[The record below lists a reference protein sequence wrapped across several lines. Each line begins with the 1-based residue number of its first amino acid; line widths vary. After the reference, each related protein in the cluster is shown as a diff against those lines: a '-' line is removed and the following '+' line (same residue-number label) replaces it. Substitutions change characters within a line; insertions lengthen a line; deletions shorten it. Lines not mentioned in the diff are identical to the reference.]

1 MTVFC
6 APLVRALGRQAY
18 EPVWVAMREHCA
30 ARTADDPDEL
40 WWLEHEPVY
49 TLGKAGRQE
58 HLLRHVDTPVLRS
71 DRGGQI
77 TWHGQGQL
85 VVYSLLD
92 LRRLGLTA
100 RGAVTLLEN
109 TVIAALAEV
118 GVEGRARADA
128 PGVYVDGAKVAA
140 LGLRVSRG
148 CCYHGLS
155 LNVDCDLAP
164 FAAID
169 PCGHA
174 GLAVTRTA
182 DLGCS
187 DGVTAWASRVT
198 DVLSARLTARA
209 ATDTPAPSQL
219 ASAA

>member
-30 ARTADDPDEL
+30 ARTADSPDEL

-77 TWHGQGQL
+77 TWHGPGQV

-182 DLGCS
+182 DLGCR

-198 DVLSARLTARA
+198 DALSARLTARA

>member
-1 MTVFC
+1 
-6 APLVRALGRQAY
+6 
-18 EPVWVAMREHCA
+18 MREHCA
-30 ARTADDPDEL
+30 ARTADGPDEL

-77 TWHGQGQL
+77 TWHGPGQL

-100 RGAVTLLEN
+100 RGAVSLLEN

-198 DVLSARLTARA
+198 DALSTRLTAQA
-209 ATDTPAPSQL
+209 GTDTPAPSQL

>member
-1 MTVFC
+1 MFC

-30 ARTADDPDEL
+30 ARTADSPDEL

-77 TWHGQGQL
+77 TWHGPGQL

-100 RGAVTLLEN
+100 RGAVSLLEN

-198 DVLSARLTARA
+198 DALSARLTARA
-209 ATDTPAPSQL
+209 GTDTPAPSQL

>member
-1 MTVFC
+1 MFC

-30 ARTADDPDEL
+30 ARTADSPDEL

-77 TWHGQGQL
+77 TWHGPGQL

-100 RGAVTLLEN
+100 RGAVSLLEN

-198 DVLSARLTARA
+198 DALSTRLTAQA
-209 ATDTPAPSQL
+209 GTDTPAPSQL

>member
-1 MTVFC
+1 MFC

-30 ARTADDPDEL
+30 ARTADSPDEL

-77 TWHGQGQL
+77 TWHGPGQV

-100 RGAVTLLEN
+100 RGAVSLLEN

-198 DVLSARLTARA
+198 DALSARLTARA
-209 ATDTPAPSQL
+209 GTDTTAPSQL

>member
-1 MTVFC
+1 
-6 APLVRALGRQAY
+6 
-18 EPVWVAMREHCA
+18 
-30 ARTADDPDEL
+30 
-40 WWLEHEPVY
+40 
-49 TLGKAGRQE
+49 
-58 HLLRHVDTPVLRS
+58 
-71 DRGGQI
+71 
-77 TWHGQGQL
+77 

-182 DLGCS
+182 DLGCR
-187 DGVTAWASRVT
+187 DGVTAWARRVT
-198 DVLSARLTARA
+198 DALSARLTARA
-209 ATDTPAPSQL
+209 GTDTPAPSQL

>member
-1 MTVFC
+1 
-6 APLVRALGRQAY
+6 
-18 EPVWVAMREHCA
+18 
-30 ARTADDPDEL
+30 
-40 WWLEHEPVY
+40 
-49 TLGKAGRQE
+49 GKAGRQE

-77 TWHGQGQL
+77 TWHGPGQL

-100 RGAVTLLEN
+100 RGAVSLLEN

-182 DLGCS
+182 DLGCR

-198 DVLSARLTARA
+198 DALSARLTARA
-209 ATDTPAPSQL
+209 GTDTPAPSQL

>member
-1 MTVFC
+1 MFC

-30 ARTADDPDEL
+30 ARTADSPDEL

-77 TWHGQGQL
+77 TWHGPGQV

-198 DVLSARLTARA
+198 DALSTRLTAQA
-209 ATDTPAPSQL
+209 GTDTPAPSQL

>member
-1 MTVFC
+1 
-6 APLVRALGRQAY
+6 
-18 EPVWVAMREHCA
+18 MREHCA
-30 ARTADDPDEL
+30 ARTADSPDEL

-77 TWHGQGQL
+77 TWHGPGQV

>member
-1 MTVFC
+1 MFC

-30 ARTADDPDEL
+30 ARTADSPDEL

-77 TWHGQGQL
+77 TWHGPGQL

-92 LRRLGLTA
+92 LRRLRLTA
-100 RGAVTLLEN
+100 RGAVSLLEN

-198 DVLSARLTARA
+198 DALSTRLTAQA
-209 ATDTPAPSQL
+209 GTDTPAPSQL